1 MWGRRTTPLAQCNPG
16 VYQVIKTFQ
25 TRSGMKFTVEVLEDI
40 GHALVCRVIKG
51 RKVFVGKVQAFAKHD
66 MQEA

>member
-1 MWGRRTTPLAQCNPG
+1 M
-16 VYQVIKTFQ
+16 YQVIKTFQ